1 MGPASAARVVTM
13 RATFDLVTIDA
24 IDPERLAAFWVAALD
39 LVEVEREDGN
49 RWIVLADGD
58 RRRRLGLQR
67 GVHRAGGLHL
77 DVACGVEVFD
87 AEHGR
92 LLALG
97 AREVGP
103 VRREAYAMIVNLA
116 DPDGNPFDLC
126 AYQ

>member
-1 MGPASAARVVTM
+1 MSR
-13 RATFDLVTIDA
+13 RAVFDLVTVDA
-24 IDPERLAAFWVAALD
+24 IDPGRLAEFWAAALD
-39 LVEVEREDGN
+39 LVEVEREDGD

-67 GVHRAGGLHL
+67 GGHRAGGLHL

-97 AREVGP
+97 ARAVGP
-103 VRREAYAMIVNLA
+103 VRRAAYGMIVNLA
-116 DPDGNPFDLC
+116 DPEGNPFDLC